1 MSDLPSNIKQ
11 FRVQFQNKTIIF
23 YLIFL
28 FPHFFFRPVTPKIE
42 LKGDFNSKLNMACT
56 LACTVSCCELTSAV
70 ELPP

>member
-11 FRVQFQNKTIIF
+11 FCVQFQNKSIIF
-23 YLIFL
+23 YLVFL
-28 FPHFFFRPVTPKIE
+28 CFYIFFRPVTPKIE
-42 LKGDFNSKLNMACT
+42 LKGDFNSKLNMAST